1 MFDYRYHALSLAA
14 VLFALAVGVLIG
26 VAIGDSSLLSSARD
40 GIVANLRSE
49 VSGSERHAEQ
59 LNGRLSEEETLANG
73 LYPISVRGLL
83 RERSIGLVFLGPSS
97 DQVDELVRDAV
108 TQAGGSV
115 KTVVAVREPLDLA
128 GIAGQA
134 GGTEYTALASSP
146 LDPSLLRRFGVRMGQ
161 QLVRGGRLLA
171 RVQASLLSSY
181 DGELGKLDGLV
192 VLRTE
197 PAKSGGAAGGEQA
210 SAAVKNTAEFEAGLV
225 HGAQAQGVPVVGVEL
240 SSTQPSQVPWY
251 KGEDMASVDDLDS
264 LAGRAALA
272 FALAGDHGA
281 YGVKP
286 TADSLLPHVV
296 SSTAQP

>member
-26 VAIGDSSLLSSARD
+26 VAIGDSNLVSSARD
-40 GIVANLRSE
+40 GIVASLRSE
-49 VSGSERHAEQ
+49 VSGSQHEISQ
-59 LNGRLSEEETLANG
+59 LGGRLSEEETVAND
-73 LYPISVRGLL
+73 LYPVTVRGLL
-83 RERSIGLVFLGPSS
+83 RERNIGLVFLGDSS
-97 DQVDELVRDAV
+97 DQVDELVRNAV

-115 KTVVAVREPLDLA
+115 KMVVAVREPLDLA

-134 GGTEYTALASSP
+134 TGTQYTALASSP
-146 LDPSLLRRFGVRMGQ
+146 LDPALPRKFGVRMGD
-161 QLVRGGRLLA
+161 QLIRGGQLLG
-171 RVQASLLSSY
+171 RVQSRLLSSY
-181 DGELGKLDGLV
+181 DGEYGKLDGLV
-192 VLRTE
+192 VLRSD
-197 PAKSGGAAGGEQA
+197 PAGASGEQSSGAAA
-210 SAAVKNTAEFEAGLV
+210 FDAGLV
-225 HGAQAQGVPVVGVEL
+225 HGVEAQGIPVVGVEL

-251 KGEDMASVDDLDS
+251 KSEDMASVDDLDG